1 MHNLLYLFDSRVTAW
16 VQAWPSWFYQPM
28 IAITNVGQPLTIILF
43 ASVMFIWS
51 LWQGRTRLMTA
62 SGVVLVTIIVST
74 ALKLILRRSRPETEY
89 AANMMYQTF
98 SFPSGHSA
106 AATVGFGFM
115 AYIAWTALP
124 QPWNI
129 VLCLAAIAFGL
140 LVCVSRI
147 YLGAH
152 YPSDVVGGILLGL
165 VGLSIIVFV
174 VKPLS

>member
-16 VQAWPSWFYQPM
+16 VQAWPSWLYQPM

-43 ASVMFIWS
+43 AAGMFVWSV
-51 LWQGRTRLMTA
+51 WQGRVKMMTA
-62 SGVVLVTIIVST
+62 SGIVLVTIIVST
-74 ALKLILRRSRPETEY
+74 ALKLITHRGRPETEY
-89 AANMMYQTF
+89 AANMMFQTF
-98 SFPSGHSA
+98 SFPSGHA
-106 AATVGFGFM
+106 VAATVGFGFL
-115 AYIAWTALP
+115 AYIAWISLP
-124 QPWNI
+124 QPWNV
-129 VLCLAAIAFGL
+129 VLGLAAIIFGL

-165 VGLSIIVFV
+165 IGLFIIVYV